1 MKVVGLA
8 QGYGGSCEGAR
19 EVTGV
24 ASTAASRTACERRR
38 FLVSMRTTDDR
49 SVIGVMGPRGIAA
62 GVAQHLGI
70 TENIRRL
77 KQYRHQ
83 VVREE

>member
-1 MKVVGLA
+1 
-8 QGYGGSCEGAR
+8 
-19 EVTGV
+19 
-24 ASTAASRTACERRR
+24 
-38 FLVSMRTTDDR
+38 MRTTDDR